1 MRFGTGSAGSRRWF
15 GMTEMAV
22 SPLVA
27 SERARKGPR
36 SFDGAVLLSGAT
48 VASGVLAYAYHVL
61 AARVLGPESYG
72 LVAVLWAAL
81 FLLVVVLFRPLEQ
94 TTSRALADRLAR
106 GQEVR
111 SVLRAMLR
119 IYLVLALAIGVV
131 GALGWGLIGDRLF
144 LGDSFYTGSLVV
156 GLAAYGVAY
165 VARGVFAGAGWFNG
179 YALLLVSDGA
189 VRVVVVVPLLLVA
202 SRDLAAAAMVAAAA
216 GSVLLPVLV
225 GRRVLGPLVAKGVSS
240 GEGSPFHV
248 GAAVAFAWPAAVIA
262 VADQVLVNGGP
273 LLVMLGGG
281 ANVGKIAGLVFAAT
295 MLVRIP
301 VFVFQGLAT
310 SMLPNLT
317 RLHATAEGARFRR
330 AVWRAAAG
338 LAGVAAVIVV
348 TAATIGPAALQA
360 VYGSEYTSGRLELAL
375 LGVGVGCYLAT
386 STFSQALLALDC
398 GRVAALG
405 WMASAVVFLGVYAVV
420 PGEALF
426 RVSTAFAVGTAA
438 AVPLL
443 GLALTRR
450 GRQG

>member
-1 MRFGTGSAGSRRWF
+1 
-15 GMTEMAV
+15 MTEMAV
-22 SPLVA
+22 SPPVA
-27 SERARKGPR
+27 TDRARRASR

-61 AARVLGPESYG
+61 AARVLGPEAYG

-106 GQEVR
+106 GHEVR

-119 IYLVLALAIGVV
+119 LYLVLAAAIGVAGV
-131 GALGWGLIGDRLF
+131 AGWELIRDQLF
-144 LGDSFYTGSLVV
+144 LGDSFYAASLIV

-165 VARGVFAGAGWFNG
+165 VLRGVCAGAGWFNG
-179 YALLLVSDGA
+179 YALLLVADGA
-189 VRVVVVVPLLLVA
+189 VRVAVVLPLLVVA
-202 SRDLAAAAMVAAAA
+202 SRNLAAAAMVAAAV
-216 GSVLLPVLV
+216 GSVVLPVLV
-225 GRRVLGPLVAKGVSS
+225 GRRVLRPLVAR

-281 ANVGKIAGLVFAAT
+281 ENAGKIAGVVFAAT

-301 VFVFQGLAT
+301 VFIFQGLAT
-310 SMLPNLT
+310 SLLPNLT
-317 RLHATAEGARFRR
+317 RMHAAAERTLFRH
-330 AVWRAAAG
+330 AVLRAAGG
-338 LAGVAAVIVV
+338 LAAVGAVIVV
-348 TAATIGPAALQA
+348 TAAAIGPAALEA
-360 VYGSEYTSGRLELAL
+360 VYGSEYSSGRLELAL

-398 GRVAALG
+398 GRIAALG
-405 WMASAVVFLGVYAVV
+405 WVASAAVFLGVYAVV

-426 RVSTAFAVGTAA
+426 RVATAFAVGTAV

-443 GLALTRR
+443 GWALMHRR
-450 GRQG
+450 RDA